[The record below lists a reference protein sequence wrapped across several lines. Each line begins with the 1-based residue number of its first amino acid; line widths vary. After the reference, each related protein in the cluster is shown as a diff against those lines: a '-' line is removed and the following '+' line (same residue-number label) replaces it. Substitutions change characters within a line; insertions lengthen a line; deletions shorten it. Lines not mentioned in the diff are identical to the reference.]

1 MYLRDVTIWRIRR
14 RKGRRKPYEV
24 RWTVN
29 RVEKSKSYLTSAL
42 AEDFRSDLLKAARR
56 GEAFDVETGQPES
69 MLAPVR
75 PERTWFEFA
84 LGYVVKRWP
93 SSAAKTRESIVDS
106 LAAATLA
113 TVTGPI
119 ARESPKTIRAAA
131 RWALVPA
138 HSDALPPAVIAD
150 ATNALSTSTIRMS
163 QLSDKGTLETIVDR
177 MATTLDGKIAA
188 PDTIARRRRVL
199 NTALECAV
207 DSGDLDSN
215 PLRRLK
221 PKKIRRDD
229 QVDRRVVVNPTQAQ
243 NLIVAVSY
251 VGLWNRARGRRLR
264 AFFATLYYAGVRPA
278 EAVGLRIDD
287 CDLPDSGWGS
297 VAISETRPSSGK
309 TWTDSGEV
317 HDKRGLKQRESTAVR
332 HVPIPPELVSTIQE
346 HIDEFGTADD
356 GRLFA
361 NERGGVLG
369 SSTYSRAWEEA
380 RQIGL
385 MPSQARG
392 PLAGR
397 PYDLRHAA
405 LSTWLSAGVPA
416 AEVAERAGNSV
427 EVLNRR
433 YHWALDNRTER
444 SNKLIEK
451 ALLAM

>member
-1 MYLRDVTIWRIRR
+1 MYSRDVTIWTMRR
-14 RKGRRKPYEV
+14 RKGRKKPYEV
-24 RWTVN
+24 RWTVQ
-29 RVEKSKSYLTSAL
+29 RAEHSKSYLTSAL

-56 GEAFDVETGQPES
+56 GEPFDVQSGMPES
-69 MLAPVR
+69 MLAPVK
-75 PERTWFEFA
+75 PDRTWFEFA
-84 LGYVVKRWP
+84 SAYVAKRWP

-113 TVTGPI
+113 TLVGAI
-119 ARESPKTIRAAA
+119 AGESATTVRAAA

-138 HSDALPPAVIAD
+138 HGDLLPPEKIAD
-150 ATNALSTSTIRMS
+150 AAKALPTSTIRMS
-163 QLSDKGTLETIVDR
+163 QLNDKGALEAIVDR
-177 MATTLDGKIAA
+177 MATTLRGELAA
-188 PDTIARRRRVL
+188 PDTVARRRRVL
-199 NTALECAV
+199 NTALEYAV
-207 DSGDLDSN
+207 DAGDLDDN
-215 PLRRLK
+215 PLRKLK
-221 PKKIRRDD
+221 RKKVRRDD
-229 QVDRRVVVNPTQAQ
+229 QVDRRVVVNPTQAE
-243 NLIVAVSY
+243 NLLVAVSY
-251 VGLWNRARGRRLR
+251 VGSWRRARGRRLR

-287 CDLPDSGWGS
+287 CDLPESGWGS
-297 VAISETRPSSGK
+297 LAISVTRPTSGK

-332 HVPIPPELVSTIQE
+332 HVPIPPELVNIPRK
-346 HIDEFGTADD
+346 HFDEFGAADD
-356 GRLFA
+356 GRLFT

-385 MPSQARG
+385 TPSQARG

-416 AEVAERAGNSV
+416 AEVADRAGNSV

-451 ALLAM
+451 ALTAM